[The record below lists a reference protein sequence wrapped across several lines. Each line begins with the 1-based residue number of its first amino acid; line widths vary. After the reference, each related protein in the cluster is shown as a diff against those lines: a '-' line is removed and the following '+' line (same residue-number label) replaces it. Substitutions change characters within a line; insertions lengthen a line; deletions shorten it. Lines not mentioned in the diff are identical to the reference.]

1 MYDYSGNI
9 INIQKSINMRKI
21 AIALLFASALIVGAC
36 GNTGSKKKDAGTKS
50 EVSLQ
55 EQYLTQDL
63 LIKIDSLIAG
73 IQKLGVMPHM
83 KAIDEG
89 TLVLTDR
96 EKRIK
101 PTFLMPLE
109 KVNDLV
115 TLNQKSRALAVY
127 AVDRE
132 IAQLYEMP
140 LEEYDRV
147 IAQLL
152 VDTDNVSLMEGAE
165 VKVEVNTMDVDSWI
179 VTMGEDQLAKE
190 QMHLFF
196 ETLGAGV
203 LESLYITSLDIP
215 RYITYFN
222 DQTASEVTYR
232 LLLVVDGIESLIP
245 YHPELESIRVILE
258 PLIVI
263 NAINVK
269 QLEEQL
275 NTLAADIA
283 EGRNKLLD

>member
-9 INIQKSINMRKI
+9 INIQKDLNMRKI
-21 AIALLFASALIVGAC
+21 AIALLFASALILGAC
-36 GNTGSKKKDAGTKS
+36 GNTASKKKDAGTKS
-50 EVSLQ
+50 DVSLQ

-63 LIKIDSLIAG
+63 IIKIDSLIAG
-73 IQKLGVMPHM
+73 FQQLGVMPHM

-96 EKRIK
+96 EKRVK
-101 PTFLMPLE
+101 PTYLMPLAR
-109 KVNDLV
+109 VNELI
-115 TLNQKSRALAVY
+115 TLNQKCRALAVY

-140 LEEYDRV
+140 LEEYDKV
-147 IAQLL
+147 IAQLM

-165 VKVEVNTMDVDSWI
+165 IKVEVNALDVNSWI
-179 VTMGEDQLAKE
+179 VTMGKEQLGKE

-196 ETLGAGV
+196 ETIAAGIM
-203 LESLYITSLDIP
+203 ESLYITSLDIP

-222 DQTASEVTYR
+222 DQTASEVSYR
-232 LLLVVDGIESLIP
+232 FLLVVEGIKSLMP
-245 YHPELESIRVILE
+245 YHPELESIRGILE
-258 PLIVI
+258 PLNVI

-275 NTLAADIA
+275 NTLAVVIAD
-283 EGRNKLLD
+283 GRNKLLD

>member
-1 MYDYSGNI
+1 
-9 INIQKSINMRKI
+9 MRKI

-36 GNTGSKKKDAGTKS
+36 GNTASKKKDAGTKS
-50 EVSLQ
+50 DVSLQ

-63 LIKIDSLIAG
+63 IIKIDSLIAG
-73 IQKLGVMPHM
+73 FQQLGVMPHM

-89 TLVLTDR
+89 ILVLTDR
-96 EKRIK
+96 EKRVK
-101 PTFLMPLE
+101 PTYLMPLAR
-109 KVNDLV
+109 VNELI
-115 TLNQKSRALAVY
+115 TLNQKCRALAVY

-140 LEEYDRV
+140 LEEYDKV
-147 IAQLL
+147 IAQLM

-165 VKVEVNTMDVDSWI
+165 IKVEVNALDVNSWI
-179 VTMGEDQLAKE
+179 VTMGEEQLGKE

-196 ETLGAGV
+196 ETIAAGIM
-203 LESLYITSLDIP
+203 ESLYITSLDIP

-222 DQTASEVTYR
+222 DQTASEVSYR
-232 LLLVVDGIESLIP
+232 FLLVVEGIKSLMP
-245 YHPELESIRVILE
+245 YHPELESIRGILE
-258 PLIVI
+258 PLNVI

-275 NTLAADIA
+275 NTLAVVIAD
-283 EGRNKLLD
+283 GRNKLLD

>member
-1 MYDYSGNI
+1 
-9 INIQKSINMRKI
+9 MRKI

-36 GNTGSKKKDAGTKS
+36 GNTASKKKDAGTKS
-50 EVSLQ
+50 DVSLQ

-63 LIKIDSLIAG
+63 IIKIDSLIAG
-73 IQKLGVMPHM
+73 FQQLGVMPHM

-96 EKRIK
+96 EKRVK
-101 PTFLMPLE
+101 PTYLMPLAR
-109 KVNDLV
+109 VNELI
-115 TLNQKSRALAVY
+115 TLNQKCRALAVY

-140 LEEYDRV
+140 LEEYDKV
-147 IAQLL
+147 IAQLM

-165 VKVEVNTMDVDSWI
+165 IKVEVNALDVNSWI
-179 VTMGEDQLAKE
+179 VTMGEEQLGKE

-196 ETLGAGV
+196 ETIAAGIM
-203 LESLYITSLDIP
+203 ESLYITSLDIP

-222 DQTASEVTYR
+222 DQTASEVSYR
-232 LLLVVDGIESLIP
+232 FLLVVEGIKSLMP
-245 YHPELESIRVILE
+245 YHPELESIRGILE
-258 PLIVI
+258 PLNVI

-275 NTLAADIA
+275 NTLAVVIAD
-283 EGRNKLLD
+283 GRNKLLD

>member
-1 MYDYSGNI
+1 MYDYFENI
-9 INIQKSINMRKI
+9 INIQKDLNMRKI

-36 GNTGSKKKDAGTKS
+36 GNTASKKKDAGTKS
-50 EVSLQ
+50 DISIQ

-63 LIKIDSLIAG
+63 IIKIDSLIAG
-73 IQKLGVMPHM
+73 FQQLGVMPNM

-96 EKRIK
+96 EKRVK
-101 PTFLMPLE
+101 PTYLMPLDR
-109 KVNDLV
+109 VNELI

-132 IAQLYEMP
+132 IAQLYGIP
-140 LEEYDRV
+140 LEEYDKV
-147 IAQLL
+147 IAQLMI
-152 VDTDNVSLMEGAE
+152 DTDNVALMEGAE
-165 VKVEVNTMDVDSWI
+165 IKVEVNALDVNSWI
-179 VTMGEDQLAKE
+179 VTMGQEQLGKE

-196 ETLGAGV
+196 ETVAAGIM
-203 LESLYITSLDIP
+203 ESLYITSLDIP

-222 DQTASEVTYR
+222 DQTASDVSYR
-232 LLLVVDGIESLIP
+232 LLLVVEGIESLLP
-245 YHPELESIRVILE
+245 YHPELETIRGILE
-258 PLIVI
+258 PLNVI

-275 NTLAADIA
+275 NTLAAVIA

>member
-1 MYDYSGNI
+1 MYDYFGNI
-9 INIQKSINMRKI
+9 INIQKDLNMRKI

-36 GNTGSKKKDAGTKS
+36 GNTASKKKDAGTKS
-50 EVSLQ
+50 DISMQ

-63 LIKIDSLIAG
+63 IIKIDSLIAG
-73 IQKLGVMPHM
+73 FQQLGVMPNM

-96 EKRIK
+96 EKRVK
-101 PTFLMPLE
+101 PTYLMPLAR
-109 KVNDLV
+109 VNELI

-140 LEEYDRV
+140 LEEYDKV
-147 IAQLL
+147 IAQLMI
-152 VDTDNVSLMEGAE
+152 DTDNVALMEGAE
-165 VKVEVNTMDVDSWI
+165 VKVEVNALDVDSWI
-179 VTMGEDQLAKE
+179 VTMGEEQLGKE

-196 ETLGAGV
+196 ETIAAGV
-203 LESLYITSLDIP
+203 MESLYITSLDIP
-215 RYITYFN
+215 RYMTYFN
-222 DQTASEVTYR
+222 DQTASEVSYR
-232 LLLVVDGIESLIP
+232 LLLVVEGIESLMP
-245 YHPELESIRVILE
+245 YHPELESIRGIIE
-258 PLIVI
+258 PLNVI

-275 NTLAADIA
+275 NTLAAVIA
-283 EGRNKLLD
+283 DGRNKLLD

>member
-1 MYDYSGNI
+1 
-9 INIQKSINMRKI
+9 MRKI

-36 GNTGSKKKDAGTKS
+36 GNTASKKKDAGTKS
-50 EVSLQ
+50 DVSLQ
-55 EQYLTQDL
+55 EQYLTHDL
-63 LIKIDSLIAG
+63 IIKIDSLIAG
-73 IQKLGVMPHM
+73 FQQLGVMPHM

-96 EKRIK
+96 EKRVK
-101 PTFLMPLE
+101 PTYLMPLAR
-109 KVNDLV
+109 VNELI
-115 TLNQKSRALAVY
+115 TLNQKCRALAVY

-140 LEEYDRV
+140 LEEYDKV
-147 IAQLL
+147 IAQLM

-165 VKVEVNTMDVDSWI
+165 IKVEVNALDVNSWI
-179 VTMGEDQLAKE
+179 VTMGEEQLGKE

-196 ETLGAGV
+196 ETIAAGIM
-203 LESLYITSLDIP
+203 ESLYITSLDIP

-222 DQTASEVTYR
+222 DQTASEVSYR
-232 LLLVVDGIESLIP
+232 FLLVVEGIKSLMP
-245 YHPELESIRVILE
+245 YHPELESIRGILE
-258 PLIVI
+258 PLNVI

-275 NTLAADIA
+275 NTLAVVIA
-283 EGRNKLLD
+283 GGRNKLLD

>member
-1 MYDYSGNI
+1 
-9 INIQKSINMRKI
+9 MRKI

-36 GNTGSKKKDAGTKS
+36 GNTASKKKDAGTKS
-50 EVSLQ
+50 DVSLQ
-55 EQYLTQDL
+55 EQYLTHDL
-63 LIKIDSLIAG
+63 IIKIDSLIAG
-73 IQKLGVMPHM
+73 FQQLGVMPHM

-96 EKRIK
+96 EKRVK
-101 PTFLMPLE
+101 PTYLMPLAR
-109 KVNDLV
+109 VNELI
-115 TLNQKSRALAVY
+115 TLNQKCRALAVY

-140 LEEYDRV
+140 LEEYDKV
-147 IAQLL
+147 IAQLM

-165 VKVEVNTMDVDSWI
+165 IKVEVNALDVNSWI
-179 VTMGEDQLAKE
+179 VTMGEEQLGKE

-196 ETLGAGV
+196 ETIAAGIM
-203 LESLYITSLDIP
+203 ESLYITSLDIP

-222 DQTASEVTYR
+222 DQTASEVSYR
-232 LLLVVDGIESLIP
+232 FLLVVEGIKSLMP
-245 YHPELESIRVILE
+245 YHPELESIRGILE
-258 PLIVI
+258 PLNVI

-275 NTLAADIA
+275 NTLAVVIAD
-283 EGRNKLLD
+283 GRNKLLD

>member
-1 MYDYSGNI
+1 LYDYFGNI
-9 INIQKSINMRKI
+9 INIQKDLNMRKI

-36 GNTGSKKKDAGTKS
+36 GNTASKKKDAGTKS
-50 EVSLQ
+50 DISMQ

-63 LIKIDSLIAG
+63 IIKIDSLIAG
-73 IQKLGVMPHM
+73 FQQLGVMPNM

-96 EKRIK
+96 EKRVK
-101 PTFLMPLE
+101 PTYLMPLAR
-109 KVNDLV
+109 VNELI

-140 LEEYDRV
+140 LEEYDKV
-147 IAQLL
+147 IAQLMI
-152 VDTDNVSLMEGAE
+152 DTDNVALMEGAE
-165 VKVEVNTMDVDSWI
+165 VKVEVNALDVDSWI
-179 VTMGEDQLAKE
+179 VTMGEEQLGKE

-196 ETLGAGV
+196 ETIAAGV
-203 LESLYITSLDIP
+203 MESLYITSLDIP
-215 RYITYFN
+215 RYMTYFN
-222 DQTASEVTYR
+222 DQTASEVSYR
-232 LLLVVDGIESLIP
+232 LLLVVEGIESLMP
-245 YHPELESIRVILE
+245 YHPELESIRGIIE
-258 PLIVI
+258 PLNVI

-275 NTLAADIA
+275 NTLAAVIA
-283 EGRNKLLD
+283 DGRNKLLD

>member
-1 MYDYSGNI
+1 
-9 INIQKSINMRKI
+9 MRKI
-21 AIALLFASALIVGAC
+21 AIALLFASALILGAC
-36 GNTGSKKKDAGTKS
+36 GNTASKKKDAGTKS
-50 EVSLQ
+50 DVSLQ

-63 LIKIDSLIAG
+63 IIKIDSLIAG
-73 IQKLGVMPHM
+73 FQQLGVMPHM

-96 EKRIK
+96 EKRVK
-101 PTFLMPLE
+101 PTYLMPLAR
-109 KVNDLV
+109 VNELI
-115 TLNQKSRALAVY
+115 TLNQKCRALAVY

-140 LEEYDRV
+140 LEEYDKV
-147 IAQLL
+147 IAQLM

-165 VKVEVNTMDVDSWI
+165 IKVEVNALDVNSWI
-179 VTMGEDQLAKE
+179 VTMGEEQLGKE

-196 ETLGAGV
+196 ETIAAGIM
-203 LESLYITSLDIP
+203 ESLYITSLDIP

-222 DQTASEVTYR
+222 DQTASEVSYR
-232 LLLVVDGIESLIP
+232 FLLVVEGIKSLMP
-245 YHPELESIRVILE
+245 YHPELESIRGILE
-258 PLIVI
+258 PLNVI

-275 NTLAADIA
+275 NTLAVVIAD
-283 EGRNKLLD
+283 GRNKLLD

>member
-1 MYDYSGNI
+1 
-9 INIQKSINMRKI
+9 MRKI
-21 AIALLFASALIVGAC
+21 AIALLFASALILGAC
-36 GNTGSKKKDAGTKS
+36 GNTASKKKDAGTKS
-50 EVSLQ
+50 DVSLQ

-63 LIKIDSLIAG
+63 IIKIDSLIAG
-73 IQKLGVMPHM
+73 FQQLGVMPHM

-96 EKRIK
+96 EKRVK
-101 PTFLMPLE
+101 PTYLMPLAR
-109 KVNDLV
+109 VNELI
-115 TLNQKSRALAVY
+115 TLNQKCRALAVY

-140 LEEYDRV
+140 LEEYDKV
-147 IAQLL
+147 IAQLM

-165 VKVEVNTMDVDSWI
+165 IKVEVNALDVNSWI
-179 VTMGEDQLAKE
+179 VTMGKEQLGKE

-196 ETLGAGV
+196 ETIAAGIM
-203 LESLYITSLDIP
+203 ESLYITSLDIP

-222 DQTASEVTYR
+222 DQTASEVSYR
-232 LLLVVDGIESLIP
+232 FLLVVEGIKSLMP
-245 YHPELESIRVILE
+245 YHPELESIRGILE
-258 PLIVI
+258 PLNVI

-275 NTLAADIA
+275 NTLAVVIAD
-283 EGRNKLLD
+283 GRNKLLD

>member
-1 MYDYSGNI
+1 LYDYSGNI
-9 INIQKSINMRKI
+9 INIQKDLNMRKI

-36 GNTGSKKKDAGTKS
+36 GNTASKKKDAGTKS
-50 EVSLQ
+50 DVSLQ

-63 LIKIDSLIAG
+63 IIKIDSLIAG
-73 IQKLGVMPHM
+73 FQQLGVMPHM

-89 TLVLTDR
+89 ILVLTDR
-96 EKRIK
+96 EKRVK
-101 PTFLMPLE
+101 PTYLMPLAR
-109 KVNDLV
+109 VNELI
-115 TLNQKSRALAVY
+115 TLNQKCRALAVY

-140 LEEYDRV
+140 LEEYDKV
-147 IAQLL
+147 IAQLM

-165 VKVEVNTMDVDSWI
+165 IKVEVNALDVNSWI
-179 VTMGEDQLAKE
+179 VTMGEEQLGKE

-196 ETLGAGV
+196 ETIAAGIM
-203 LESLYITSLDIP
+203 ESLYITSLDIP

-222 DQTASEVTYR
+222 DQTASEVSYR
-232 LLLVVDGIESLIP
+232 FLLVVEGIKSLMP
-245 YHPELESIRVILE
+245 YHPELESIRGILE
-258 PLIVI
+258 PLNVI

-275 NTLAADIA
+275 NTLAVVIAD
-283 EGRNKLLD
+283 GRNKLLD

>member
-1 MYDYSGNI
+1 
-9 INIQKSINMRKI
+9 MRKI

-36 GNTGSKKKDAGTKS
+36 GNTASKKKDAGTKS
-50 EVSLQ
+50 DISMQ

-63 LIKIDSLIAG
+63 IIKIDSLIAG
-73 IQKLGVMPHM
+73 FQQLGVMPNM

-96 EKRIK
+96 EKRVK
-101 PTFLMPLE
+101 PTYLMPLAR
-109 KVNDLV
+109 VNELI

-140 LEEYDRV
+140 LEEYDKV
-147 IAQLL
+147 IAQLMI
-152 VDTDNVSLMEGAE
+152 DTDNVALMEGAE
-165 VKVEVNTMDVDSWI
+165 VKVEVNALDVDSWI
-179 VTMGEDQLAKE
+179 VTMGEEQLGKE

-196 ETLGAGV
+196 ETIAAGV
-203 LESLYITSLDIP
+203 MESLYITSLDIP
-215 RYITYFN
+215 RYMTYFN
-222 DQTASEVTYR
+222 DQTASEVSYR
-232 LLLVVDGIESLIP
+232 LLLVVEGIESLMP
-245 YHPELESIRVILE
+245 YHPELESIRGIIE
-258 PLIVI
+258 PLNVI

-275 NTLAADIA
+275 NTLAAVIA
-283 EGRNKLLD
+283 DGRNKLLD

>member
-1 MYDYSGNI
+1 
-9 INIQKSINMRKI
+9 MRKI

-36 GNTGSKKKDAGTKS
+36 GNTASKKKDAGTKS
-50 EVSLQ
+50 DISMQ

-63 LIKIDSLIAG
+63 IIKIDSLIAG
-73 IQKLGVMPHM
+73 FQQLGVMPNM

-96 EKRIK
+96 EKRVK
-101 PTFLMPLE
+101 PTYLMPLDR
-109 KVNDLV
+109 VNELI

-132 IAQLYEMP
+132 IAQLYGIP
-140 LEEYDRV
+140 LEEYDKV
-147 IAQLL
+147 ITQLMI
-152 VDTDNVSLMEGAE
+152 DTDNVALMEGAE
-165 VKVEVNTMDVDSWI
+165 IKVEVNALDVDSWI
-179 VTMGEDQLAKE
+179 VTMGEEQLGKE

-196 ETLGAGV
+196 ETVAAGIM
-203 LESLYITSLDIP
+203 ESLYITSLDIP

-222 DQTASEVTYR
+222 DQTASDVSYR
-232 LLLVVDGIESLIP
+232 LLLVVEGIESLLP
-245 YHPELESIRVILE
+245 YHPELETIRGILE
-258 PLIVI
+258 PLNVI

-275 NTLAADIA
+275 NTLAAVIA

>member
-1 MYDYSGNI
+1 MYDYFENI
-9 INIQKSINMRKI
+9 INIQKDLNMRKI

-36 GNTGSKKKDAGTKS
+36 GNTASKKKDAGTKS
-50 EVSLQ
+50 DISMQ

-63 LIKIDSLIAG
+63 IIKIDSLIAG
-73 IQKLGVMPHM
+73 FQQLGVMPNM

-96 EKRIK
+96 EKRVK
-101 PTFLMPLE
+101 PTYLMPLDR
-109 KVNDLV
+109 VNELI

-132 IAQLYEMP
+132 IAQLYGIP
-140 LEEYDRV
+140 LEEYDKV
-147 IAQLL
+147 ITQLMI
-152 VDTDNVSLMEGAE
+152 DTDNVAPMEGAE
-165 VKVEVNTMDVDSWI
+165 IKVEVNALDVDSWI
-179 VTMGEDQLAKE
+179 VTMGEEQLGKE

-196 ETLGAGV
+196 ETVAAGIM
-203 LESLYITSLDIP
+203 ESLYITSLDIP

-222 DQTASEVTYR
+222 DQTASDVSYR
-232 LLLVVDGIESLIP
+232 LLLVVEGIESLLP
-245 YHPELESIRVILE
+245 YHPELETIRGILE
-258 PLIVI
+258 PLNVI

-275 NTLAADIA
+275 NTLAAVIA
-283 EGRNKLLD
+283 DGRNKLLD

>member
-1 MYDYSGNI
+1 LYDYFENI
-9 INIQKSINMRKI
+9 INIQKDLNMRKI

-36 GNTGSKKKDAGTKS
+36 GNTASKKKDAGTKS
-50 EVSLQ
+50 DISMQ

-63 LIKIDSLIAG
+63 IIKIDSLIAG
-73 IQKLGVMPHM
+73 FQQLGVMPNM

-96 EKRIK
+96 EKRVK
-101 PTFLMPLE
+101 PTYLMPLDR
-109 KVNDLV
+109 VNELI

-132 IAQLYEMP
+132 IAQLYGIP
-140 LEEYDRV
+140 LEEYDKV
-147 IAQLL
+147 ITQLMI
-152 VDTDNVSLMEGAE
+152 DTDNVALMEGAE
-165 VKVEVNTMDVDSWI
+165 IKVEVNALDVDSWI
-179 VTMGEDQLAKE
+179 VTMGEEQLGKE

-196 ETLGAGV
+196 ETVAAGIM
-203 LESLYITSLDIP
+203 ESLYITSLDIP

-222 DQTASEVTYR
+222 DQTASDVSYR
-232 LLLVVDGIESLIP
+232 LLLVVEGIESLLP
-245 YHPELESIRVILE
+245 YHPELETIRGILE
-258 PLIVI
+258 PLNVI

-275 NTLAADIA
+275 NTLAAVIA
-283 EGRNKLLD
+283 DGRNKLLD

>member
-1 MYDYSGNI
+1 
-9 INIQKSINMRKI
+9 MRKI

-36 GNTGSKKKDAGTKS
+36 GNTASKKKDAGTKS
-50 EVSLQ
+50 DVSLQ

-63 LIKIDSLIAG
+63 IIKIDSLIAG
-73 IQKLGVMPHM
+73 FQQLGVMPHM

-89 TLVLTDR
+89 ILVLTDR
-96 EKRIK
+96 EKRVK
-101 PTFLMPLE
+101 PTYLMPLAR
-109 KVNDLV
+109 VNELI
-115 TLNQKSRALAVY
+115 TLNQKCRALAVY

-140 LEEYDRV
+140 LEEYDKV
-147 IAQLL
+147 IAQLM

-165 VKVEVNTMDVDSWI
+165 IKVEVNALDVNSWI
-179 VTMGEDQLAKE
+179 VTMGEEQLGKE

-196 ETLGAGV
+196 ETIAAGIM
-203 LESLYITSLDIP
+203 ESLYITSLDIP

-222 DQTASEVTYR
+222 DQTASEVSYR
-232 LLLVVDGIESLIP
+232 FLLVVEGIKSLMP
-245 YHPELESIRVILE
+245 YHPELESIRGILE
-258 PLIVI
+258 PLNVI

-275 NTLAADIA
+275 NILAVVIAD
-283 EGRNKLLD
+283 GRNKLLD

>member
-1 MYDYSGNI
+1 MYDYFENI
-9 INIQKSINMRKI
+9 INIQKDLNMRKI

-36 GNTGSKKKDAGTKS
+36 GNTASKKKDAGTKS
-50 EVSLQ
+50 DISMQ

-63 LIKIDSLIAG
+63 IIKIDSLIAG
-73 IQKLGVMPHM
+73 FQQLGVMPNM

-96 EKRIK
+96 EKRVK
-101 PTFLMPLE
+101 PTYLMPLDR
-109 KVNDLV
+109 VNELI

-132 IAQLYEMP
+132 IAQLYGIP
-140 LEEYDRV
+140 LEEYDKV
-147 IAQLL
+147 ITQLMI
-152 VDTDNVSLMEGAE
+152 DTDNVALMEGAE
-165 VKVEVNTMDVDSWI
+165 IKVEVNALDVDSWI
-179 VTMGEDQLAKE
+179 VTMGEEQLGKE

-196 ETLGAGV
+196 ETVAAGIM
-203 LESLYITSLDIP
+203 ESLYITSLDIP

-222 DQTASEVTYR
+222 DQTASDVSYR
-232 LLLVVDGIESLIP
+232 LLLVVEGIESLLP
-245 YHPELESIRVILE
+245 YHPELETIRGILE
-258 PLIVI
+258 PLNVI

-275 NTLAADIA
+275 NTLAAVIA
-283 EGRNKLLD
+283 DGRNKLLD